1 MRAKERKE
9 KKMRQITVKPA
20 SEIKI
25 ADPQT
30 GKEYIMR
37 FNLAAVMMFQEIA
50 RRRRKEG
57 ILREKDS
64 LAIVLA
70 ATINAEGE
78 YITEDDA
85 ADLASRMDTESA
97 ASVMSEFSDSLLG
110 AMDEDQK
117 KTVNA
122 LVQQMMT

>member
-1 MRAKERKE
+1 
-9 KKMRQITVKPA
+9 MRQITVKPA

-25 ADPQT
+25 VDPET
-30 GKEYIMR
+30 SKEYVMR

-97 ASVMSEFSDSLLG
+97 ASVMSEFSDSLFG